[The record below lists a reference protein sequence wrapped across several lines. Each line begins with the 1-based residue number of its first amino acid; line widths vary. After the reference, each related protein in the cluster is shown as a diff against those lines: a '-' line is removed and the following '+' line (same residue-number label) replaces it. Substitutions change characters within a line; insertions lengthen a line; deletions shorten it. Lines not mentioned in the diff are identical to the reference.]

1 MKKVLIFF
9 GILVIVII
17 IFAISRGSSLYG
29 INFGNSSTSSS
40 SSTAKIGNKTYNL
53 TLAKTDEEK
62 QAGLSG
68 KNNLAANTGYLFV
81 FEEKGN
87 YGFWMNGMKFPIDII
102 FIDDNKVVDFV
113 ENAPAPLSGQ
123 SSATLPVYKP
133 SDPINYVLEVA
144 AGDIT
149 KNNIKKGD
157 TVEFKNVK

>member
-9 GILVIVII
+9 GILVIVIV
-17 IFAISRGSSLYG
+17 IFAIARGSSFYG
-29 INFGNSSTSSS
+29 LNFGSSKTST
-40 SSTAKIGNKTYNL
+40 STAKIGNKTYAL
-53 TLAKTDEEK
+53 TLARTDSER

-68 KNNLAANTGYLFV
+68 KNNLAANTGYLFI
-81 FEEKGN
+81 FEEKGT

-102 FIDDNKVVDFV
+102 FIDDNKVVDLV

-133 SDPINYVLEVA
+133 SDPVNYVLEVT

-149 KNNIKKGD
+149 KNKIKKGD
-157 TVEFKNVK
+157 SVEFKNVK